1 MKALVMFVIGSG
13 LLWLWVRKIPK
24 PGSYVSEQWLKDNRE
39 AEGRDLDVDPQPALR
54 LVKSEVASVPTAYSR
69 PVGER

>member
-1 MKALVMFVIGSG
+1 MRFLLLFGAGSV
-13 LLWLWVRKIPK
+13 LMWLWVKRIPK
-24 PGSYVSEQWLKDNRE
+24 PGEFVTEQWLKDHRE
-39 AEGRDLDVDPQPALR
+39 AEGRDLEVEPLPALK